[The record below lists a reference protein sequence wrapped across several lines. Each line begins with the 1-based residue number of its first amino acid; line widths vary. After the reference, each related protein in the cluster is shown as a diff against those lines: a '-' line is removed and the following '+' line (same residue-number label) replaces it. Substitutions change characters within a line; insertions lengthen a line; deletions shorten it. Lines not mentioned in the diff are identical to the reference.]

1 LMGNALDQGQMLF
14 DCLINVD
21 RLGVGGWLQSQLI
34 LWGHFILCHLACDSC
49 RDRLKKS
56 HG

>member
-34 LWGHFILCHLACDSC
+34 LWGHFILCHLAGDSC